1 MFNKAKEKRWVY
13 SRFQGGEAG
22 VKLMINAVKVE
33 SNHTDID
40 DTDID
45 ESKWLSNMDHIQLIA
60 NTYQQTIVFLLLD

>member
-33 SNHTDID
+33 SNL
-40 DTDID
+40 TDID